1 MGQTS
6 ICSQTFKGK
15 KFGLSRKEKRLIDTI
30 LREWSIPPVHFV
42 VTPDNRL
49 EVLDGQQRLASI
61 RDFLH
66 DQFSIDAN
74 ISPFDETLQPLHGR
88 FYSQLDQATRRKIDN
103 YPLRGF
109 RITEYQPEEPNE
121 LFLPSESANKP
132 NRRRAT

>member
-1 MGQTS
+1 MKLSSWDPDIRS
-6 ICSQTFKGK
+6 IVARIDGADVDLQPDFQRQEVWPLAK
-15 KFGLSRKEKRLIDTI
+15 KKRLIDTI

-42 VTPDNRL
+42 VTVDNRL

-88 FYSQLDQATRRKIDN
+88 FYSQLDRATLMR
-103 YPLRGF
+103 
-109 RITEYQPEEPNE
+109 
-121 LFLPSESANKP
+121 SANCSGSRLGP
-132 NRRRAT
+132 